1 MSFSEA
7 NFICHYLQIIL
18 YSFPIGVPYLACQ
31 CGYVLEKVLI
41 TPCDG
46 YKCKEFV
53 QQCGQ
58 SLKPPLGKVLVF
70 LTLLNILMVIMVT
83 GSRSSCSFV
92 GIEEI
97 YLVDFFNAKNFLI
110 HTIERSR
117 RMLNNCSNAKFT
129 CLFIQNY
136 SNKIGNA
143 EDARSPLDVL
153 NDS

>member
-1 MSFSEA
+1 MKIA
-7 NFICHYLQIIL
+7 
-18 YSFPIGVPYLACQ
+18 
-31 CGYVLEKVLI
+31 
-41 TPCDG
+41 
-46 YKCKEFV
+46 
-53 QQCGQ
+53 
-58 SLKPPLGKVLVF
+58 SLSNWCSISCLSVC